1 MKKFYEKVC
10 KLEELIALILV
21 AGIAVLVFVS
31 ALMRTIGHPWL
42 IFLGSDVAM
51 RGSGLIGVDLFVK
64 KFPAGVQK
72 VLDILFKVII
82 AAFLCVLIYYGYGM
96 TTSGWARQIT
106 SLHISYSWVTMAV
119 PVGSFFML
127 ISTIRN
133 IIERVKT
140 PAGQE
145 VKHEAGRDVG

>member
-31 ALMRTIGHPWL
+31 ALMRTVGHPLNWAQDVALIAFAWL

-96 TTSGWARQIT
+96 TTTGWHVRSLLCT
-106 SLHISYSWVTMAV
+106 SATA
-119 PVGSFFML
+119 GSRWL
-127 ISTIRN
+127 CLSA
-133 IIERVKT
+133 
-140 PAGQE
+140 PSLCSSPPS
-145 VKHEAGRDVG
+145 

>member
-31 ALMRTIGHPWL
+31 ALMRTIGHPL
-42 IFLGSDVAM
+42 N
-51 RGSGLIGVDLFVK
+51 SGLIGVDLFVK

-96 TTSGWARQIT
+96 TTTGWARQIT